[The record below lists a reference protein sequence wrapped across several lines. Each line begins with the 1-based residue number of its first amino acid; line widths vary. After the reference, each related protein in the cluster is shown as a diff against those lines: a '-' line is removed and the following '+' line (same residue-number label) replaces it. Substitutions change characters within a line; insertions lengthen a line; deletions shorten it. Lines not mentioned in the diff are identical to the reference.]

1 MNVSNTS
8 DTNNIQSLYNQY
20 NSYIIIA
27 NMFLNLTFT
36 LYYGLRKLKKMCVNI
51 EKQNDQFKET
61 LENLKL
67 DLIDMVNNKQTQE
80 IKNLT
85 NNVNMIKSNYNIQDE
100 QPINI
105 INDDLKKE

>member
-1 MNVSNTS
+1 
-8 DTNNIQSLYNQY
+8 
-20 NSYIIIA
+20 
-27 NMFLNLTFT
+27 
-36 LYYGLRKLKKMCVNI
+36 MCVNI

-80 IKNLT
+80 IKHLT
-85 NNVNMIKSNYNIQDE
+85 NNVNMIKSNYNIKDDDE